1 MEGQPKLVGFY
12 TTRFVEAETPEKA
25 EDLAVQLIRGDAKL
39 HEAVVN
45 DKSDP
50 PMIYAEEVVLLETF
64 EGNMTPGAGYT
75 FFLYDD
81 ETQGKA

>member
-1 MEGQPKLVGFY
+1 MDGQPKIMGFY

-25 EDLAVQLIRGDAKL
+25 EDLAVQQVRGDDKL
-39 HEAVVN
+39 RKTVIN

-50 PMIYAEEVVLLETF
+50 PMIYAEEIVMLETF
-64 EGNMTPGAGYT
+64 EGIKLPGTGYT
-75 FFLYDD
+75 FFYDD

>member
-1 MEGQPKLVGFY
+1 MDGQPRIMGFY

-25 EDLAVQLIRGDAKL
+25 EDLAVRQIRGDDKL
-39 HEAVVN
+39 RKAVIN

-50 PMIYAEEVVLLETF
+50 PMIYAEEIEMLETF
-64 EGNMTPGAGYT
+64 EGIKLPGTGYT
-75 FFLYDD
+75 FFYDD